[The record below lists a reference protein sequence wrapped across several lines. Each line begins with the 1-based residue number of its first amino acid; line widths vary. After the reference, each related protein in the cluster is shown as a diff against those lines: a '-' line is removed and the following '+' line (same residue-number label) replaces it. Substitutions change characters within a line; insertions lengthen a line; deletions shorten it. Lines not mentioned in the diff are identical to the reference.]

1 MAHLLYPRFLSSMY
15 SAGLWLLA
23 LFSLSACTAPEVGE
37 FPIALSSTTSVISKD
52 PGPFYVLKHDVI
64 LKDYF
69 AFMEKTLPVLD
80 TMVSYPLDEY
90 LLVQHNPWIIDTL
103 ENTDYYRQKAIGNF
117 VADAGLLRILQL
129 GDTLFLPTEGDYEK
143 ALQLQTQTVID
154 VNIPEFR
161 LRIVVNDSVL
171 YDFPIRVGQNRSKY
185 LAMAGRKVDL
195 RTHPGEGTI
204 VRVNRK
210 PSFINPSNNHPYT
223 STQRDDGLRTALPL
237 VPWIEPAINGQR
249 YGQLIH
255 PTTNPVTLGKA
266 YSNGCV
272 GMEEG
277 PMWRVYYY
285 GPLGTKVRFRYDL
298 EVTGPDGSTIQLPD
312 IYPGYKARKPLAF
325 AQLFPSEVSVSS
337 GICDCR

>member
-1 MAHLLYPRFLSSMY
+1 MMFTVSS
-15 SAGLWLLA
+15 
-23 LFSLSACTAPEVGE
+23 CTKPEIGE
-37 FPIALSSTTSVISKD
+37 FPVDLNPTKTIIAKD
-52 PGPFYVLKHDVI
+52 PGKHYLLTEDVL

-69 AFMEKTLPVLD
+69 AFMEKTIPALD
-80 TMVSYPLDEY
+80 TLVPYPLDEY
-90 LLVQHNPWIIDTL
+90 LLVQRNSWIIDTL
-103 ENTDYYRQKAIGNF
+103 ENTDYYRQKAMGNF
-117 VADAGLLRILQL
+117 VANTGELKILQL
-129 GDTLFLPTEGDYEK
+129 GDTLFLPTQEDYEK
-143 ALQLQTQTVID
+143 ALQLREQTVID

-161 LRIVVNDSVL
+161 LRIMVNDSVL
-171 YDFPIRVGQNRSKY
+171 YNFPVRVGQNRSKY

-195 RTHPGEGTI
+195 RTHTGEGTI

-210 PSFINPSNNHPYT
+210 PSYINPSNNHPYT

-285 GPLGTKVRFRYDL
+285 APLGTKVRFRYDL
-298 EVTGPDGSTIQLPD
+298 EVTGPDGSIIQLPD
-312 IYPGYKARKPLAF
+312 IYPGYKAHKPLAF

>member
-1 MAHLLYPRFLSSMY
+1 MAHLPYSRFFSSTY
-15 SAGLWLLA
+15 SAGLWLLV
-23 LFSLSACTAPEVGE
+23 LFSLSACAAPEVGE
-37 FPIALSSTTSVISKD
+37 FPIAKSSTVTAIAKD
-52 PGPFYVLKHDVI
+52 TGQFYVIKQDVL

-80 TMVSYPLDEY
+80 TMVPYSLDEY
-90 LLVQHNPWIIDTL
+90 LLVRHNPWIIDTL

-117 VADAGLLRILQL
+117 VANAGLLRILPL
-129 GDTLFLPTEGDYEK
+129 GDTLFLPTESDYEQ
-143 ALQLQTQTVID
+143 ALQLRTQTIID

-161 LRIVVNDSVL
+161 LRIMANDSVL
-171 YDFPIRVGQNRSKY
+171 YDFPVRVGQNRSKY

-210 PSFINPSNNHPYT
+210 PTFINPSNNHPYT

-277 PMWRVYYY
+277 SMWRVYYY
-285 GPLGTKVRFRYDL
+285 APLGTKVRFRYDL
-298 EVTGPDGSTIQLPD
+298 EVPGPDGSTIQLRD
-312 IYPGYKARKPLAF
+312 IYPGYAFRKPLAF
-325 AQLFPSEVSVSS
+325 AQLFSNEASAFP